1 LSSNSTEFLLLLRG
15 QVFPG
20 FHASQHLLLTVGRHG
35 IEPLQA
41 LFKALLAFRRKP
53 AKLRIILER
62 APLLVR
68 RETAIAIEP
77 LSGMM
82 PLVRGLIGPIFPLRR
97 RLKLR
102 AGLLT
107 LKLRTWLDPR
117 WWVPF
122 RALGRS
128 RLEVRRRRLRMRR
141 RPSCL

>member
-1 LSSNSTEFLLLLRG
+1 MSSDSTEFLLLLRG

-20 FHASQHLLLTVGRHG
+20 FHASQHLLLTLRRHG
-35 IEPLQA
+35 IEALQA

-68 RETAIAIEP
+68 RETAIVIEP

-82 PLVRGLIGPIFPLRR
+82 SLVRGLIGAVFPLRG

-117 WWVPF
+117 WWTPF
-122 RALGRS
+122 RALWRA
-128 RLEVRRRRLRMRR
+128 RLRVRRRRFRMRR
-141 RPSCL
+141 RTSCL

>member
-1 LSSNSTEFLLLLRG
+1 MSSNSTEFLLLLRG

-41 LFKALLAFRRKP
+41 LFKTLLAFRRKP

-77 LSGMM
+77 LSRMM
-82 PLVRGLIGPIFPLRR
+82 PLVRGFVAAVFPLRR

-102 AGLLT
+102 LLT
-107 LKLRTWLDPR
+107 LKLR
-117 WWVPF
+117 
-122 RALGRS
+122 A
-128 RLEVRRRRLRMRR
+128 RLKI
-141 RPSCL
+141 